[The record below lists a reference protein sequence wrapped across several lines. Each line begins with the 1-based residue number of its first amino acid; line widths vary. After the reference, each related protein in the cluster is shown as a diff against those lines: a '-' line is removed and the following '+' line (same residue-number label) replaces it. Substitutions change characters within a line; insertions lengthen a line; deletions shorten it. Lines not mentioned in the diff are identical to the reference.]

1 MADKNERTRVVITGV
16 GAVTPLG
23 QDVESFWL
31 NLTAGRSGVAPMTLC
46 DPSDYPTKIA
56 AEVKDW
62 RPEERLDR
70 REARRM
76 ARFSQFAVAAA
87 MEAIA
92 GSGLDLEHI
101 DRTRAG
107 VVLGN
112 GNGGYPNVED
122 AVRTIVARSGMR
134 MDPLLMPKS
143 LPNMAA
149 AQISLQL
156 GLKGYNS
163 TISTA
168 CAAATQAVGEAA
180 DFIRNGRADVIISG
194 GTEAGISQLGLGAF
208 AVMRAMTT
216 RNNQPERASRPFD
229 AERDGFVPA
238 EGAGVVVLESLE
250 HARARKAQ
258 VLAEVAG
265 FGACADAYH
274 LVAPCADGEGA
285 CRAMTLA
292 MADAGVTPNDID
304 YINAHGTSTP
314 LNDLSETMAIKG
326 AFGARA
332 YSIPISST
340 KSMIGHALGGSGGLE
355 IIACLKTL
363 ETGRIHPTMNLE
375 SPDPDCDL
383 DYVPNVARAVP
394 VRTLLKNSFGFG
406 GQNACLV
413 LRRIDD
419 GTDIG

>member
-1 MADKNERTRVVITGV
+1 MADKNERIRVVVTGA
-16 GAVTPLG
+16 GAITPLG
-23 QDVESFWL
+23 QDVESFWS
-31 NLTAGRSGVAPMTLC
+31 NLIAGRSGVGPMTLC
-46 DPSDYPTKIA
+46 DSTDYPTKIA

-62 RPEERLDR
+62 RPEDRLDR

-87 MEAIA
+87 MEAIER
-92 GSGLDLEHI
+92 SDLDLDHV
-101 DRTRAG
+101 DRTRVG

-112 GNGGYPNVED
+112 GNGGYPNVEE
-122 AVRTIVARSGMR
+122 AVRTIVARGGMH
-134 MDPLLMPKS
+134 MDPLVMPKS

-168 CAAATQAVGEAA
+168 CAAATQAIGEAA
-180 DFIRNGRADVIISG
+180 DFIRNGRADVVISG

-208 AVMRAMTT
+208 AVMRAMST
-216 RNNQPERASRPFD
+216 RNHDPERASRPFD

-238 EGAGVVVLESLE
+238 EGAGIVVLESLE
-250 HARARKAQ
+250 HARARGAPL
-258 VLAEVAG
+258 LAEIAG

-292 MADAGVTPNDID
+292 MAEAGVTPNDID

-314 LNDLSETMAIKG
+314 LNDLSETVAVKA

-355 IIACLKTL
+355 IVACLKTL
-363 ETGRIHPTMNLE
+363 ESGRIHPTVNLE
-375 SPDPDCDL
+375 NPDSECDL
-383 DYVPNVARAVP
+383 DYVPNVARTVP

-406 GQNACLV
+406 GQDACLV
-413 LRRIDD
+413 LRRIEDWRGND
-419 GTDIG
+419 

>member
-1 MADKNERTRVVITGV
+1 MTDKNERTRVVVTGA
-16 GAVTPLG
+16 GAITPLG
-23 QDVESFWL
+23 QSVESFWS
-31 NLTAGRSGVAPMTLC
+31 NLIAGRSGVAPMTLC

-62 RPEERLDR
+62 RPDERLDR

-87 MEAIA
+87 MEAVTQ
-92 GSGLDLEHI
+92 SGLDLGQV
-101 DRTRAG
+101 DRTRIG

-112 GNGGYPNVED
+112 GNGGYPNVDE
-122 AVRTIVARSGMR
+122 AVRTIVARGGMR

-168 CAAATQAVGEAA
+168 CAAATQAIGEAA
-180 DFIRNGRADVIISG
+180 DFIRNGRADVVISG

-208 AVMRAMTT
+208 AVMRAMST
-216 RNNQPERASRPFD
+216 RNDDPERASRPFE
-229 AERDGFVPA
+229 AKRDGFVPA
-238 EGAGVVVLESLE
+238 EGAGVIVLESLE
-250 HARARKAQ
+250 HAQSRNAPL
-258 VLAEVAG
+258 LAEVAG
-265 FGACADAYH
+265 FAACADAYH

-292 MADAGVTPNDID
+292 MADAGVTPNEID

-314 LNDLSETMAIKG
+314 LNDLSETVAIKA
-326 AFGARA
+326 AFGSQAC
-332 YSIPISST
+332 SIPISST

-355 IIACLKTL
+355 IVACLKTL
-363 ETGRIHPTMNLE
+363 ETGQIHPTVNLE
-375 SPDPDCDL
+375 IPDPDCDL
-383 DYVPNVARAVP
+383 DYVANVARTVA

-413 LRRIDD
+413 LRRIEPEL
-419 GTDIG
+419 GR